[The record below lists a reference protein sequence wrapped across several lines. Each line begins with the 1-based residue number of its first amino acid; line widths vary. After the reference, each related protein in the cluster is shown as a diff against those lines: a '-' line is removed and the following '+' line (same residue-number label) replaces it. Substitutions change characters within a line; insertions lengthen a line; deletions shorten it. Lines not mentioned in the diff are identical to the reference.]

1 MSSNILINVLD
12 IYLDTENPRHDPIN
26 EQAKIIRHLV
36 DKQRVKTLARH
47 MCVNGVSPLDL
58 IGLIKDENNNYIVV
72 EGNRRLCSLLLLN
85 DPSLAPSGEI
95 TYFKRLSLSS
105 DKIPSS
111 INCVLFENYEEAKEW
126 MIVRHDGEQDGV
138 GVRKWDAA
146 SKARNNLKND
156 RKDSNALTISLMDY
170 SIEKGFL
177 PTDNEDKIVTTAS
190 RYLGNPFFR
199 KVFGI
204 VSSRSEKNV
213 LLNVP
218 CREFDIMCEKFCSD
232 LLQNT
237 IVTSR
242 SKKPDWEQYARTFS
256 TAGIAPTQIVEVHS
270 LSECLIASVK
280 VEDRE
285 NNSGHDEI
293 ENSEIDNFPLV
304 ESPNKQIE
312 TLARAAT
319 IEEIN
324 DVLRSKFIKNTIV
337 GISLKKMSGKTAQWE
352 LVNIEKTMFA
362 KLPNYKLGSVRCK
375 LDVDKKGNV
384 SSTDSVVEVLNGTT
398 VAGTFQIRQNS
409 KGFNNLKVE
418 ASIKGA
424 GAARAGKVP
433 LDMLATLMSDYK
445 STLNNKHQNF
455 PKNAADFKKRTGE
468 FKKYWKKIKD
478 SCDTNIKD
486 KEFES
491 NILAMYKKSPDIAM
505 SKLMQLDFLNQ
516 LFCLPDSGK
525 KRRDYFVKSMYFLAQ
540 KKGNIFG
547 PFGKLY

>member
-304 ESPNKQIE
+304 ESPNNTLENEQPGTETSKPTAIVSLGQTQDPDQRKYIIPSDFNPRINDKILRRVFRELKNIE
-312 TLARAAT
+312 VDTNTLAVSCLIRAFLENVY
-319 IEEIN
+319 IMYHKSIDGNYPGEKVN
-324 DVLRSKFIKNTIV
+324 VVL
-337 GISLKKMSGKTAQWE
+337 GKVIG
-352 LVNIEKTMFA
+352 LIEK
-362 KLPNYKLGSVRCK
+362 
-375 LDVDKKGNV
+375 DED
-384 SSTDSVVEVLNGTT
+384 
-398 VAGTFQIRQNS
+398 
-409 KGFNNLKVE
+409 NLTRPE
-418 ASIKGA
+418 
-424 GAARAGKVP
+424 
-433 LDMLATLMSDYK
+433 K
-445 STLNNKHQNF
+445 SAFKHL
-455 PKNAADFKKRTGE
+455 R
-468 FKKYWKKIKD
+468 KIQSRKD
-478 SCDTNIKD
+478 SP
-486 KEFES
+486 
-491 NILAMYKKSPDIAM
+491 LSPDSLGANAHLASYPNAFTLKQEFDNI
-505 SKLMQLDFLNQ
+505 SKILQYMM
-516 LFCLPDSGK
+516 K
-525 KRRDYFVKSMYFLAQ
+525 YF
-540 KKGNIFG
+540 
-547 PFGKLY
+547 